1 MKVKGLLVAA
11 AAAMLCFGA
20 QSASAIEAP
29 NHEGDFSL
37 NAHVGFLPGVGA
49 NISGDYVLV
58 NSWWKGHF
66 TIGGFL
72 GFNRDDDE
80 YHYADWKYERIYSNF
95 SIMARA
101 TYGLNIT
108 DKFEVHAGAATGPC
122 FRSWK
127 YEWHGHDHS
136 WYTDDKDKET
146 VLDWAGIAGCRFFVT
161 DNLALSAE
169 LNYSAYMSY
178 LNLGVSFK
186 F

>member
-1 MKVKGLLVAA
+1 MKVKNLIVAA
-11 AAAMLCFGA
+11 MAAVLTLGA
-20 QSASAIEAP
+20 STASAIEAP
-29 NHEGDFSL
+29 NHEGTFNL
-37 NAHVGFLPGVGA
+37 NAHIGFVPGIGA
-49 NISGDYVLV
+49 NVSGDYVLV

-66 TIGGFL
+66 TVGGIV
-72 GFNRDDDE
+72 GFNRDKDKFNGFG
-80 YHYADWKYERIYSNF
+80 YKYEQIYSNL

-108 DKFEVHAGAATGPC
+108 DKFEVHAGAASGPC

-127 YEWHGHDHS
+127 YEWHGYDAS
-136 WYTDDKDKET
+136 KDDDKD
-146 VLDWAGIAGCRFFVT
+146 VVFDGAGIAGCRYFVT

-169 LNYSAYMSY
+169 LIGGLHMSY